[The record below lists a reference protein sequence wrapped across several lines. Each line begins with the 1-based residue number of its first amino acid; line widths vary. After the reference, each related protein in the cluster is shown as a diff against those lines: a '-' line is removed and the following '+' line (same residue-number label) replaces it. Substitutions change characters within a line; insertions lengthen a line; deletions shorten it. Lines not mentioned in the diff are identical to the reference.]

1 MYRLQETKQA
11 FWSWLPALI
20 FGDSIKG
27 EVIIAQL
34 QRLLQ
39 NANQSWIENAAYQF
53 HRLSLEIFAALL
65 PFLLFLPFW
74 RDRHCRALIDW
85 IKSVVDSSQWSEDLR
100 DVLEYP
106 KIIYHC
112 FGSFRI
118 SLRSVRRK
126 WSLDVYICWISFLYT
141 LNHLWLRLKGRK
153 ARNEGRPW
161 CFWCCWREGSYPT
174 AFLQW

>member
-1 MYRLQETKQA
+1 MVQSDHYKNRWVVYRLQETKQA
-11 FWSWLPALI
+11 FWRWHWLSALI
-20 FGDSIKG
+20 FGDSIQR

-39 NANQSWIENAAYQF
+39 NANQLRIENAAYQF
-53 HRLSLEIFAALL
+53 HRLSQEIFAAPLL
-65 PFLLFLPFW
+65 FLLFPPFW

-85 IKSVVDSSQWSEDLR
+85 IKSVVDSSQSSEDLR

-106 KIIYHC
+106 KVIYHC

-126 WSLDVYICWISFLYT
+126 WSLVFIFV
-141 LNHLWLRLKGRK
+141 
-153 ARNEGRPW
+153 E
-161 CFWCCWREGSYPT
+161 
-174 AFLQW
+174 